1 MFTGLL
7 LSTQILNKDKNI
19 LETYE
24 KEIIDTFNNLKN
36 IQRDVPIAHFDLIKN
51 WTILIG
57 TDNETGNTIST
68 MQRMSI
74 ILFMAEMFF
83 DDLEWEEIIDA
94 YRNKQII

>member
-51 WTILIG
+51 
-57 TDNETGNTIST
+57 
-68 MQRMSI
+68 
-74 ILFMAEMFF
+74 
-83 DDLEWEEIIDA
+83 
-94 YRNKQII
+94 